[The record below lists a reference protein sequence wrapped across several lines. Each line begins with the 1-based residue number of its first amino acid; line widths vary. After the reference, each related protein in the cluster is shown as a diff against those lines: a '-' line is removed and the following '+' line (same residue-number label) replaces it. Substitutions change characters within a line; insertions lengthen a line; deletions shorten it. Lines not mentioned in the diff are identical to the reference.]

1 MVAKDLLILKCNHLF
16 VDGYSLLHRKV
27 QTYNI
32 SFSTLS
38 SNLIINLGS
47 LLFLS
52 FFLLLSLFVHFSCL

>member
-1 MVAKDLLILKCNHLF
+1 MVAKDLLILKYNHLF

-32 SFSTLS
+32 GFSTLS

-47 LLFLS
+47 SILFVVFKLFLTTQSICS
-52 FFLLLSLFVHFSCL
+52 F